1 MRRLGL
7 ALAALAAACAP
18 VEMPSSARPSP
29 ATAVVE
35 TVRFPSRTLPR
46 GVARSNV
53 ILAEDFLDL
62 TFALES
68 GQPLPHLLRYEKPVK
83 IVMRSAELAPYQRD
97 LQYLLSR
104 LRTEAGIP
112 ITQTSNPAEADIH
125 IEAVPAR
132 EIQRVYPGAACFIV
146 PGETNWTEFRRKS
159 RRARLR
165 WSEQATLGRT
175 AIFVPS
181 DSTPQDVR
189 DCLHEEIGQALGP
202 ANDVYRLPDSVF
214 NDDNFHSI
222 LTPFDML
229 MLRALYHPSLRSGMS
244 KRAVAA
250 RIVGILNEINRRGRG
265 IGQRSRAD
273 SSPEWK
279 RAIETAM
286 TRSNSLATRRNAA
299 NRAVALAAAM
309 SPQDH
314 RLGVALLTR
323 GRLTLHDDPT
333 RGAEDFAKAYN
344 LFRRQL
350 GSDDVRSA
358 QAGLHL
364 ALVALATKDF
374 ETVVQVVDRSIDPAL
389 EGQNAVLA
397 SGLYAVQSEA
407 LIGLGQTG
415 AARDARLESLK
426 WARLAFGDVNG
437 VIASAQAKLEDFAPA
452 RNDTSRG
459 LDRP

>member
-1 MRRLGL
+1 MKPVFF
-7 ALAALAAACAP
+7 ALAALAAACTP

-29 ATAVVE
+29 TTAIVE
-35 TVRFPSRTLPR
+35 TVRFPTRNLPR
-46 GVARSNV
+46 GVARSNAT
-53 ILAEDFLDL
+53 LAEDFLDL

-68 GQPLPHLLRYEKPVK
+68 GQPLQRLLRYEHPVK
-83 IVMRSAELAPYQRD
+83 VVMRSADLAPYQRD

-104 LRTEAGIP
+104 LRSEAGVA

-125 IEAVPAR
+125 IEAVPSR

-165 WSEQATLGRT
+165 WSEQATLGKT
-175 AIFVPS
+175 AIFLPS

-202 ANDVYRLPDSVF
+202 ANDIYRLPDTVF

-229 MLRALYHPSLRSGMS
+229 MLRALYNPSLRSGMS
-244 KRAVAA
+244 KRAVAS
-250 RIVGILNEINRRGRG
+250 RILPILNEINPKGRG
-265 IGQRSRAD
+265 IGQRARAP
-273 SSPEWK
+273 SSSEWK
-279 RAIETAM
+279 VAIETAM
-286 TRSNSLATRRNAA
+286 TRSNSIATRRNAA
-299 NRAVALAAAM
+299 NRAVRIAAEM
-309 SPQDH
+309 TPQDH

-323 GRLTLHDDPT
+323 GRLSLHSDTSKSTDDFT
-333 RGAEDFAKAYN
+333 KAYT

-350 GSDDVRSA
+350 GQNDVRTA

-364 ALVALATKDF
+364 SLVALAAKEFD
-374 ETVVQVVDRSIDPAL
+374 TVESVVERSVDSAL
-389 EGQNAVLA
+389 QGQNAVLA
-397 SGLYAVQSEA
+397 SGLFAVQSEA
-407 LIGLGQTG
+407 LIGLGRQS
-415 AARDARLESLK
+415 AAREARLDSLK

-437 VIASAQAKLEDFAPA
+437 VIASAQAKLEDFALA
-452 RNDTSRG
+452 GSDVAQG
-459 LDRP
+459 GDRP